1 MYPLSLIASL
11 MSHPDTECAH
21 VIKYLRNVD
30 IRMKTYPKEWLERCS
45 GDDTTLANPESLA
58 EAGFYCNAWLH
69 SRSSAS
75 RVRLMQV
82 CTLSVWP
89 DWTFFK
95 KKVLVNEFCNKSSP
109 KVWSLFGPFWKHYF
123 LSKTALATFR
133 NNLWNDC
140 GYLFQR

>member
-69 SRSSAS
+69 SSAWIKCFACPAHAGLHTIS
-75 RVRLMQV
+75 VTRL
-82 CTLSVWP
+82 
-89 DWTFFK
+89 DIF
-95 KKVLVNEFCNKSSP
+95 
-109 KVWSLFGPFWKHYF
+109 
-123 LSKTALATFR
+123 
-133 NNLWNDC
+133 
-140 GYLFQR
+140 